1 MLAFRRHLA
10 LRASR
15 SSYTECRC
23 CFCWGPCSCRSL
35 GYSASPRQLWAISSV
50 LYTHWCLRSPLWQ
63 FPEES
68 AQCQHPI
75 FLGHSDILSTALTA
89 DDLMISRA
97 LLIARLGSQEA
108 RPKTFTWSAAR
119 RPSEI
124 RDGRRW
130 SKRFSFGGHS
140 GLQFIVTHSHSAQS
154 YSMTFGVRMTRG
166 ISEHFP
172 WLIKRMSEVVRA

>member
-1 MLAFRRHLA
+1 MLLLLGA
-10 LRASR
+10 LQLQKSR
-15 SSYTECRC
+15 LLCKSKAVVGQFHRC
-23 CFCWGPCSCRSL
+23 STRIG
-35 GYSASPRQLWAISSV
+35 
-50 LYTHWCLRSPLWQ
+50 CLRSPLWQ

-68 AQCQHPI
+68 AQCQRPI

-108 RPKTFTWSAAR
+108 RPKTFMWSAAR

-140 GLQFIVTHSHSAQS
+140 GLQFIVTYSHSAQS

-166 ISEHFP
+166 ISELFP
-172 WLIKRMSEVVRA
+172 WLIKRMSEVVRV